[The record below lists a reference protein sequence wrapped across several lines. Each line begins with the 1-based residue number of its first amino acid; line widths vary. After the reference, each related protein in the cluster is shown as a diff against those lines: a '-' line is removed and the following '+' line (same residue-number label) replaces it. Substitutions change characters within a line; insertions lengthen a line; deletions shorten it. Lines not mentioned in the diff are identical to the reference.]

1 MSTARH
7 PRILVVDDDPGALE
21 LTLDAIRRLGLGYE
35 ARVACGG
42 FEALDYLFGRGRF
55 HERRRHPLPD
65 LILINL
71 NMAPI
76 DGATVL
82 KRIRPV
88 EFLSGIP
95 VVALCLSEEQRSR
108 AMVDTVRADAYV
120 VKPLSPSVFQGLL
133 SRFAPLL
140 PNVMPLV
147 A

>member
-1 MSTARH
+1 MSIARH

-35 ARVACGG
+35 ARIACGG

-65 LILINL
+65 LILLNL
-71 NMAPI
+71 NMTPI

-82 KRIRPV
+82 RRIRLV
-88 EFLSGIP
+88 ESLLGIP
-95 VVALCLSEEQRSR
+95 VVALCLTEEQRER
-108 AMVDTVRADAYV
+108 AMVDAVRADAYV
-120 VKPLSPSVFQGLL
+120 VKPMSSSTFEGLL

-140 PNVMPLV
+140 PNVLRLT